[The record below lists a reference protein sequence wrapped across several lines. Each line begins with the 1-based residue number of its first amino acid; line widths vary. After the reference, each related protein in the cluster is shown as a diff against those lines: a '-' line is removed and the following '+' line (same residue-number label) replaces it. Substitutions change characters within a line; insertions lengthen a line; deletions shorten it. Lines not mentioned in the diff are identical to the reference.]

1 MSDASDPDTHF
12 DVIVVGSGGGL
23 FGAYAAAARGLR
35 TLVIEKSEYVGGT
48 TAWSGAGIWL
58 PGNPAEVRAG
68 LEGGSDAA
76 RPYLDAIIGDDAPIA
91 LREAYLEAG
100 PRMIEELESNP
111 AIGEFEW
118 RGVPD
123 YFADA
128 PGALRKGRTIFPATI
143 QRAELGELE
152 PLVRPPLWTE
162 RWDVEAPET
171 MVGGQALI
179 ARGLLAFMGT
189 GNGEIRTNT
198 AFERLLVED
207 SRVVGV
213 EAMCDGERVEL
224 FADRGVLLAA
234 GGFESNREL
243 RQRHQAPI
251 TDEWTSG
258 VPSNTGDALLAGMDI
273 GADTALLDEAW
284 FAPGVIAPDGRP
296 VFYTMVWSG
305 IWVNQ
310 AGERFMNERLPYDR
324 AGHEILA
331 AQAAS
336 PGVSHLPTYWVFDQ
350 RQVDRNA
357 FDMLPVDPPVPGWFD
372 VDDWLAAGALVRSD
386 TLEGLAEQLGLPS
399 GALSASVERFNE
411 FAIGGVDEHFHRGE
425 TPWDRVTALLF
436 GAHEDG
442 PNRCLG
448 VIDQAPYYAV
458 KVVVTDLGTKGGLV
472 TDADA
477 RVLRPD
483 GSVIAGLYASGN
495 TMAPALGRIY
505 PGAGGPIGSAMVFS
519 YLAALDMAAGRADTA
534 R

>member
-1 MSDASDPDTHF
+1 MSEERDRY

-35 TLVIEKSEYVGGT
+35 TLVIEKSEFVGGT

-68 LEGGSDAA
+68 LEGGSAAA
-76 RPYLDAIIGDDAPIA
+76 RPYLDAIIGDDAPVA

-100 PRMIEELESNP
+100 PRMIEELEADP

-128 PGALRKGRTIFPATI
+128 PGALRKGRTIFPANI
-143 QRAELGELE
+143 DRSELGDLE
-152 PLVRPPLWTE
+152 PIVRRPLWTE
-162 RWDVEAPET
+162 RWGVEAPET

-179 ARGLLAFMGT
+179 GRALLAFTNT

-198 AFERLLVED
+198 ALEGLIVED
-207 SRVVGV
+207 GRVVGV
-213 EAMCDGERVEL
+213 EAVSDGEPVRL
-224 FADRGVLLAA
+224 FAERGVLLAA

-243 RQRHQAPI
+243 REQYQPPM
-251 TDEWTSG
+251 TDEWTMG
-258 VPSNTGDALLAGMDI
+258 VPSNTGDALLAGIDL

-284 FAPGVIAPDGRP
+284 FAPGVVAPDGRP

-305 IWVNQ
+305 IWVNA

-324 AGHEILA
+324 AGHEILRV
-331 AQAAS
+331 QAET
-336 PGVSHLPTYWVFDQ
+336 GVSTLPTYWVFDQ

-372 VDDWLAAGALVRSD
+372 VEPWIEAGALVRAD
-386 TLEGLAEQLGLPS
+386 TLEELAEQIGVPA
-399 GALSASVERFNE
+399 GALSKSVERFNE
-411 FAIGGVDEHFHRGE
+411 FAVSGVDEQFHRGE

-448 VIDQAPYYAV
+448 VIDKGPYYAV
-458 KVVVTDLGTKGGLV
+458 RVVVTDLGTKGGLV

-483 GSVIAGLYASGN
+483 GSIIEGLYASGN

-519 YLAALDMAAGRADTA
+519 YLAALDMAADDKAERS
-534 R
+534 